1 MRAINTKLEYSTIC
15 NRIEELL
22 PLVSNETSESDKNY
36 IELILLSDLVADYE
50 EKYEAIS
57 PP

>member
-15 NRIEELL
+15 TRIEALL

>member
-15 NRIEELL
+15 TRIEELL